1 MQPDLERFLTDRLD
15 EITAEVVREINVRV
29 PAYAHVR
36 AGAVGTL
43 VRDAVSAYLGARDK
57 TAVLDAFRVLG
68 AGEARA
74 GHDVRHFETAM
85 RTGARVIVRRT
96 ANAAAHLYPPT
107 AEYITV
113 METAFSAEDELVK
126 AAVDG
131 ARTTAGITVK
141 GA

>member
-1 MQPDLERFLTDRLD
+1 MKPDLERFLTARLD
-15 EITAEVVREINVRV
+15 EITAEVVHEISLRV
-29 PAYAHVR
+29 PAYTHVR

-57 TAVLDAFRVLG
+57 TAVLDSFRVLG

-74 GHDVRHFETAM
+74 GHDVHHFETAM

-96 ANAAAHLYPPT
+96 ANAAARLYPPT

-113 METAFSAEDELVK
+113 METAFSAENEIVK
-126 AAVDG
+126 AAVES
-131 ARTTAGITVK
+131 ARATAGVTVR